1 MIGSI
6 TLISAIIILSSGII
20 IIGYAE
26 QKAANTTTAIAAI
39 AANSTYRPLVSTRG
53 NFDINTSLL
62 LANHN
67 ETDYAAFDIP
77 GLQVGKCP
85 GEIAIYVHGWGAS
98 QYKFLLYLYNIYQM
112 HI

>member
-1 MIGSI
+1 
-6 TLISAIIILSSGII
+6 LI
-20 IIGYAE
+20 
-26 QKAANTTTAIAAI
+26 
-39 AANSTYRPLVSTRG
+39 STRG

-85 GEIAIYVHGWGAS
+85 DEIAIYVHGWEQVKPMLQS
-98 QYKFLLYLYNIYQM
+98 KLRE
-112 HI
+112 